1 RETANQAYKDANAR
15 VRELQAAYTAASK
28 AEITV
33 SKRYNEIR
41 RAEKDN
47 ARDIDRDKDRK
58 RKEKLKAIRTR
69 PAADISTTPAQIIAW
84 MESLGEAFPAL
95 LENGRTV
102 TKNYWP
108 NAGQNLFSDE
118 ATQKAFGQT
127 LPEWSAGDRWFI
139 YEAVRRSNQTGRRD
153 DDIPQLPDD
162 FDLGYKM
169 LVEKELFRNFPKAL
183 ARYYLHK
190 SLRTYAASMNKR
202 VNAQPVDQL
211 SFLRLESWEGIADE
225 FVAQLWPRETQAVL
239 DGLKATRRK
248 HADPVLMA
256 RVDAAIATSAT
267 VQYPAYFLT
276 DWWVGQGD
284 FQSYASQAGK
294 DQALA
299 RLNRAV
305 DDALSKQLSPLTAQV
320 SALGQDVA
328 AIMEG
333 GALYR
338 QANAIAGRAANRPAY
353 TAFRAELVAKRERAF
368 DRAQGEIEAR
378 LGEMETIAAVDQFVT
393 RLLSM
398 PEDRRSKAGRQVYE
412 LADARR
418 AQIDEELLL
427 ARFSE
432 REQSLMETPGILR
445 VPSSFSAPDA
455 EEVRLAFYRDAGQN
469 NEDDPDSVLM
479 SNPMGE
485 LLNLYVEFEMT
496 DVEVLHTLKMADTYW
511 VLYSYNQR
519 LTPQGWAYEEFE
531 KSPYDI
537 FGAAFKMAEY
547 DTVYTFDRFELT
559 RSGWRS
565 STVNRQ
571 FSFGLSP
578 NSLRKDKVFVAE
590 MKKAFRN
597 EAVDRGKAMAFL
609 QDVGFFV
616 D

>member
-1 RETANQAYKDANAR
+1 

-28 AEITV
+28 AEVAI

-41 RAEKDN
+41 RAEKGI
-47 ARDIDRDKDRK
+47 ARDLERDKDRK
-58 RKEKLKAIRTR
+58 RKDKLKAISAR
-69 PAADISTTPAQIIAW
+69 PAPDISTTSAQMIAW

-95 LENGRTV
+95 SENGRTV

-127 LPEWSAGDRWFI
+127 LPKWSAGDRWYI

-169 LVEKELFRNFPKAL
+169 LVEKELFRNFPKTL

-190 SLRTYAASMNKR
+190 SLRAYAASMDKR
-202 VNAQPVDQL
+202 VTAQPLDQL
-211 SFLRLESWEGIADE
+211 SFLRLEGWQDVADAY
-225 FVAQLWPRETQAVL
+225 VTQLWPSESQAVL
-239 DGLKATRRK
+239 DALEATRRK
-248 HADPVLMA
+248 YADPVLMA
-256 RVDAAIATSAT
+256 RVDAAIATSANA
-267 VQYPAYFLT
+267 QYPAFFLT
-276 DWWVGQGD
+276 DWWVGQDD
-284 FQSYASQAGK
+284 FQSYATKAGTER
-294 DQALA
+294 ALT

-305 DDALSKQLSPLTAQV
+305 DDALSKQLSPLMANV

-328 AIMEG
+328 AILKG

-338 QANAIAGRAANRPAY
+338 KANAITGRATDRPAY
-353 TAFRAELVAKRERAF
+353 AAFRAKLVAKRKQAF
-368 DRAQGEIEAR
+368 ARAQGEIEAR
-378 LGEMETIAAVDQFVT
+378 LGEMETIAAVDQFVA

-398 PEDRRSKAGRQVYE
+398 PEDRRSTAGRQVYK

-418 AQIDEELLL
+418 AAIDEALLL

-432 REQSLMETPGILR
+432 REQLLMETPGVLR

-455 EEVRLAFYRDAGQN
+455 QEVRFAFYRDAGQN

-485 LLNLYVEFEMT
+485 LLNLYVEFEMS
-496 DVEVLHTLKMADTYW
+496 DVEIINTLKMGDAYW
-511 VLYSYNQR
+511 VLYGYNQR
-519 LTPQGWAYEEFE
+519 LTPKGWAYEEFK

-537 FGAAFKMAEY
+537 FGAAVKMAEY
-547 DTVYTFDRFELT
+547 ATVYTFDRFELT
-559 RSGWRS
+559 QSGWRS

-571 FSFGLSP
+571 FSFGLSR
-578 NSLRKDKVFVAE
+578 NSLRKDKVFLVD
-590 MKKAFRN
+590 MKKAIRT
-597 EAVDRGKAMAFL
+597 EAVDRSEANAFL
-609 QDVGFFV
+609 QDVGYFV